1 MKYIIDNRINLSRAP
16 EGPLAKYIVP
26 FERVMREQGYARYSL
41 YRQVLL
47 ATCFSQWL
55 RQRDVALRGI
65 TSDHPQQYLSYRT
78 RMVQPCR
85 GDAAALRHL
94 LNFLRRERV
103 IPTEEKVS
111 VRLLAPAELCAQAY
125 EQHLREARGL
135 SRATIVNYLP
145 FIRSFLKDRFGGG
158 HATLSQLC
166 ARDVVAFVQH
176 QAPHL
181 HPKRAKLL
189 TSALRSFLRYARY
202 RGEVKLDLAA
212 AVPIVPDWSMS
223 SIPRA
228 IEVDQ
233 VRQLLASIDRN
244 TAMGRRDYAILLL
257 LARLGLRSSEVVF
270 LELGEIDWKAGQLSV
285 RGKSGQRSDLPLP
298 VEVGKAIA
306 AYLRHGRPPCSSR
319 RVFLRVKAPICGF
332 QGPCGVGSLVRHRL
346 LRAGVEAPT
355 YGAHQFRHGLAT
367 EMLRQ
372 GASLGEIGELLGHH
386 NPQTTKI
393 YTQVDLEAL
402 RTLALPWPGGVR

>member
-26 FERVMREQGYARYSL
+26 FERVMREQGYARCSL

-47 ATCFSQWL
+47 AACFSEWL

-65 TSDHPQQYLSYRT
+65 TSDHPQQYLRYRA
-78 RMVQPCR
+78 RQVRPCR

-94 LNFLRRERV
+94 LNYLRRERV
-103 IPTEEKVS
+103 IPTEKVS
-111 VRLLAPAELCAQAY
+111 ARLLTPAELCAQAY

-135 SRATIVNYLP
+135 ARASIVNYVP
-145 FIRSFLKDRFGGG
+145 FIRSFLKDRFDGGP
-158 HATLSQLC
+158 ATLSRLC

-176 QAPHL
+176 QATHL

-189 TSALRSFLRYARY
+189 TSALRSFLQYARY

-212 AVPIVPDWSMS
+212 AVPIVPNWSMA

-228 IEVDQ
+228 IEANQ

-257 LARLGLRSSEVVF
+257 LARLGLRSSEVAF
-270 LELGEIDWKAGQLSV
+270 LELDEIDWKAGRLSV

-298 VEVGKAIA
+298 TEVGKAIA
-306 AYLRHGRPPCSSR
+306 TYLRHGRPRSSSR
-319 RVFLRVKAPICGF
+319 RVFLRVRAPVCGF
-332 QGPCGVGSLVRHRL
+332 QGACGVGSIVRHRL

-393 YTQVDLEAL
+393 YTKVDLEAL

>member
-1 MKYIIDNRINLSRAP
+1 
-16 EGPLAKYIVP
+16 
-26 FERVMREQGYARYSL
+26 MREQGYACYSL

-55 RQRDVALRGI
+55 GQRDVALRGI
-65 TSDHPQQYLSYRT
+65 TSDHPQQYLRYRA
-78 RMVQPCR
+78 RRVQPCR

-94 LNFLRRERV
+94 LNYLRRERV
-103 IPTEEKVS
+103 IPTEKVP
-111 VRLLAPAELCAQAY
+111 VRLLTPAELCAQAY

-135 SRATIVNYLP
+135 ARATIINYVP

-158 HATLSQLC
+158 PATLSLLC

-176 QAPHL
+176 QALHL

-212 AVPIVPDWSMS
+212 AVPIVPNWSMS

-228 IEVDQ
+228 IGADQ

-257 LARLGLRSSEVVF
+257 LARLGLRSSEVAF
-270 LELGEIDWKAGQLSV
+270 LELDEIDWKAGQLSV

-298 VEVGKAIA
+298 TEVGKAIA
-306 AYLRHGRPPCSSR
+306 AYLRHGRPP
-319 RVFLRVKAPICGF
+319 
-332 QGPCGVGSLVRHRL
+332 
-346 LRAGVEAPT
+346 
-355 YGAHQFRHGLAT
+355 
-367 EMLRQ
+367 M
-372 GASLGEIGELLGHH
+372 
-386 NPQTTKI
+386 
-393 YTQVDLEAL
+393 
-402 RTLALPWPGGVR
+402 